1 MGKISKDAV
10 DNEGEPKIK
19 EEELSYEEKLQNVSV
34 IAKPMAP
41 KKLAKK
47 CYKLIKK
54 GKYRSNTTHLF
65 PQQSFCCSC

>member
-1 MGKISKDAV
+1 MGKSKHNSESNDVAAADV
-10 DNEGEPKIK
+10 SIK
-19 EEELSYEEKLQNVSV
+19 EEELSYEDKLKNVST

-54 GKYRSNTTHLF
+54 GKWMFIHK
-65 PQQSFCCSC
+65 